1 MLILRVSPMF
11 ALMAGKGHWPLMPTK
26 ARVYPSGAA
35 LTHPTFQLYVLRS
48 GVALE
53 VAVALALVV
62 AVVLIVE
69 HAVNTDV
76 PDRADVTSVVELED
90 EELTAVLEGKEL
102 TVELEDEEVT
112 VELRNEE
119 LNVELED
126 EEVTLELV
134 DTWLVELEDD
144 TVLDVVE
151 DTTLAEELDVVK
163 GPVFWYRSSLLPAPQ
178 YSSGFPGQRKLQ
190 SVVGAGPPPGLIV
203 FPQ

>member
-1 MLILRVSPMF
+1 MLILMVSPMF
-11 ALMAGKGHWPLMPTK
+11 AVMAGKGHWPLMPTK

-48 GVALE
+48 GFAFE

-76 PDRADVTSVVELED
+76 LDRVDVTSVVELED
-90 EELTAVLEGKEL
+90 EEVTL
-102 TVELEDEEVT
+102 ELEDEEV
-112 VELRNEE
+112 VL
-119 LNVELED
+119 ELED

-134 DTWLVELEDD
+134 DTRLVELEDD

-151 DTTLAEELDVVK
+151 DTTLDEELDVVEG
-163 GPVFWYRSSLLPAPQ
+163 GPVF
-178 YSSGFPGQRKLQ
+178 
-190 SVVGAGPPPGLIV
+190 
-203 FPQ
+203 